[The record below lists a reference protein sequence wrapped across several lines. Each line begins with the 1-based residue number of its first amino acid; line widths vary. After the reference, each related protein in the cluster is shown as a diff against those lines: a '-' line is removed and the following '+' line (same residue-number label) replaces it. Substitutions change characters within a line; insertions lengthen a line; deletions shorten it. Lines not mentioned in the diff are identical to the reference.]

1 MGKEGEKEEEGEIMI
16 NTLNKSKVRSG
27 LGDSTGILEDMHRK
41 EIAAGAVSTG
51 GKGRTASV

>member
-1 MGKEGEKEEEGEIMI
+1 MI

-51 GKGRTASV
+51 GKGRTASL